1 MNYRKLL
8 SYLTV
13 LLFLGLA
20 SLPAWGMLFPALTR
34 DAGENRA
41 LAHWPRPFTPQG
53 AEDWFDD
60 HFALRGPMTALYN
73 RVNARTG
80 VTEVNGVATG
90 KDGWL

>member
-41 LAHWPRPFTPQG
+41 LAH
-53 AEDWFDD
+53 
-60 HFALRGPMTALYN
+60 
-73 RVNARTG
+73 
-80 VTEVNGVATG
+80 
-90 KDGWL
+90 